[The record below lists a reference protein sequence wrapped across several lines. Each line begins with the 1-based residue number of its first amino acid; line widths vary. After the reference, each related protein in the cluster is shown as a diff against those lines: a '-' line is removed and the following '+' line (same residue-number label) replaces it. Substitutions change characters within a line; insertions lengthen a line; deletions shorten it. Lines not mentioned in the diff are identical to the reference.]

1 MILKQLIE
9 LYDLLDSPAASG
21 EAALAY
27 LRSIDPD
34 CDAETYPLTGA
45 KGSTDMIRIRIPG
58 ANGRAA
64 GGDAP
69 TIGLLGRL
77 GGLGARPERI
87 GFVSDGDGALVA
99 LACAA
104 KLLSMRVRGDV
115 LPGDVFV
122 STHICPHAP
131 TAPHEPVPFM
141 GSPVSMAEVNREE
154 VGDSAAE
161 TGAWPLDAVL
171 SVDTTKGNRIMNE
184 RGFMISPTV
193 KEGCILPVSDDL
205 VTLAEMAS
213 GRRARTYPLSMND
226 ITPYGNGLYHLNSIL
241 QPATATAAPVVGVA
255 VTTEVPVPGCATGA
269 THLTDLD
276 ETGSFMI
283 EVAKAFGAGSCAFY
297 DPAELKRFHARYGS
311 MAHLQTMGNL
321 PAENEHA

>member
-34 CDAETYPLTGA
+34 CDAETYPLTGT

-58 ANGRAA
+58 TNGRAV

-104 KLLSMRVRGDV
+104 KLLSMRVRGD
-115 LPGDVFV
+115 
-122 STHICPHAP
+122 
-131 TAPHEPVPFM
+131 M
-141 GSPVSMAEVNREE
+141 
-154 VGDSAAE
+154 
-161 TGAWPLDAVL
+161 LDRK
-171 SVDTTKGNRIMNE
+171 SV
-184 RGFMISPTV
+184 V
-193 KEGCILPVSDDL
+193 
-205 VTLAEMAS
+205 
-213 GRRARTYPLSMND
+213 
-226 ITPYGNGLYHLNSIL
+226 
-241 QPATATAAPVVGVA
+241 
-255 VTTEVPVPGCATGA
+255 
-269 THLTDLD
+269 
-276 ETGSFMI
+276 
-283 EVAKAFGAGSCAFY
+283 
-297 DPAELKRFHARYGS
+297 
-311 MAHLQTMGNL
+311 
-321 PAENEHA
+321 